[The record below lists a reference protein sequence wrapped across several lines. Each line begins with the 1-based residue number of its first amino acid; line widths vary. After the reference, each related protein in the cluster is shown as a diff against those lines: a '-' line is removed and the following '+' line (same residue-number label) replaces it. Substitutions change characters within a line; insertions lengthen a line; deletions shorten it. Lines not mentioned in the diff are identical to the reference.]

1 MDVFEQKKCLESMI
15 VLHDTREQQ
24 TQQARDRYSRMGCV
38 VRKATLSFGDYT
50 YNCILPSGQW
60 LYDEGKTIPPTVVI
74 ERKMSLDELAMC
86 FCQGRKRFEKEMQR
100 ATENGSII
108 YLLVENASWENLLN
122 GRYRSMFKP
131 RSYEASLTAWTAR
144 YHLHVIFCK
153 AETSGELIRE
163 TLFRELNEAIER
175 GELDEQIK
183 R

>member
-38 VRKATLSFGDYT
+38 VRKATLSFRDYT

-60 LYDEGKTIPPTVVI
+60 LYDEGKTILPTVVI

-100 ATENGSII
+100 AIENGSII

-122 GRYRSMFKP
+122 GRYRSMLV
-131 RSYEASLTAWTAR
+131 SSHQMT
-144 YHLHVIFCK
+144 
-153 AETSGELIRE
+153 TSISW
-163 TLFRELNEAIER
+163 NISHSAIGYYGR
-175 GELDEQIK
+175 TKIK
-183 R
+183 TVTKRMSV